1 MKPETNS
8 FMGRFATRHSLS
20 VMFIAAML
28 CLGGLL
34 AALHL
39 PSSVFPQTDF
49 PRIVILVNNGI
60 MPSDEMM
67 ATITRPIEEAMKEI
81 PGALSVRSATKRGSA
96 EINIFFDWHVDMQR
110 SELFVLGR
118 LSGIRADLPATAST
132 EVERLTFSVFPII
145 GISLTSSNRDIM
157 DLWETANYTLK
168 PRFLQIPGV
177 AKVEITG
184 GHTPE
189 FHVIVDPTKLQA
201 AHLGL
206 EDISSALT
214 KNNLIA
220 PAGMMEENYH
230 LYLTTVDGRVRS
242 EEDIGNV
249 VITVHG
255 NHPVLIKDVARIER
269 GPAPAYTVVTAQ
281 GRNAVLLNVQSQ
293 PDGSTLDIANALK
306 AQLQK
311 LRHELPPDMHL
322 GFFYDQSQFVRDS
335 VGSVW
340 DAIIFGLIL
349 SIIILFFFLKN
360 WGSVATAIVTIPISV
375 LITFVAMKLAG
386 MSFNMM
392 TLGGIAASIGLI
404 IDDAIVVVEAMFV
417 KIAAGRPKLEGIQEA
432 IGEILHPLIGST
444 LTPVVVFLPLAF
456 LTGVTGVFFRALA
469 LTMVVSLLTS
479 LVLALTLTPS
489 LAGWFI
495 RTREKREPDSA
506 PKDTDGGFILRR
518 VLRIYER
525 VLHAALRNSW
535 LSLLGCI
542 LIFVVGIFIY
552 RQLQTDFLPTFDER
566 GFVIDYWAPPGTS
579 LTETSRI
586 LNEAEDILRANPN
599 VEGYSRRLGTELG
612 MFITE
617 SYRGDF
623 AVKLKPRSKQTTGD
637 VIADMRHQ
645 FAEKFPRMRWEFP
658 GILTDVVGDLQ
669 LTPDPI
675 EIKLFSPDLNWLR
688 QTAPR
693 VEEQIQKIT
702 GVVDTFN
709 GLTETGPSYN
719 LRVRAAEAQRYGL
732 TAQDISDAANAALT
746 GQISSYMLQGDRV
759 VNIRVMAE
767 PYSVNTLDKLRQL
780 PLRTPNGATLSLD
793 QVCDVSVQPS
803 EVELVRDDLR
813 QVVTVT
819 ARLEGRDLGSAMK
832 EIQSTLNQ
840 DAWLPP
846 GTVEYGGLYQQ
857 QQESFRNLI
866 VVLAAAILLVFTVL
880 LIEFRSF
887 NEPLAIMF
895 GAILAMFGTVAAL
908 WITGISLNVV
918 SFLGAI
924 IGVGIVAK
932 NGILMLDFVQHMEAE
947 SANLA
952 EALVKSGHR
961 RLRPVLMTSLAATL
975 GMLPLAFGIGAGA
988 DMLRPLA
995 VAVIG
1000 SLCISVLLSLIATPV
1015 VYFILRSFRKTNSAT
1030 QSQMNPG

>member
-8 FMGRFATRHSLS
+8 FLGRFATRHSLS
-20 VMFIAAML
+20 VMFIAAVL

-49 PRIVILVNNGI
+49 PRIVIIVNNGI
-60 MPSDEMM
+60 MPADEMM
-67 ATITRPIEEAMKEI
+67 ATVTRPIEEMMKEI

-96 EINIFFDWHVDMQR
+96 EINIFFNWQVDMQR
-110 SELFVLGR
+110 SELYVLGR
-118 LSGIRADLPATAST
+118 LSEIRADLPATAST
-132 EVERLTFSVFPII
+132 EVERLTFSAFPVI
-145 GISLTSSNRDIM
+145 GISLTSSNRNLM

-177 AKVEITG
+177 AKVDLTG

-201 AHLGL
+201 AHLSLDDVG
-206 EDISSALT
+206 SALT

-220 PAGMMEENYH
+220 AAGMMEENYH

-242 EEDIGNV
+242 AEEIGRV
-249 VITVHG
+249 TVAIHN
-255 NHPVLIKDVARIER
+255 NHPVQIKDVARIER

-281 GRNAVLLNVQSQ
+281 GRNAVLLNVHSQ

-311 LRHELPPDMHL
+311 LRQELPPDMQL

-340 DAIIFGLIL
+340 DAIIFGLVL
-349 SIIILFFFLKN
+349 SIVILFFFLKN

-375 LITFVAMKLAG
+375 LMTFVAMKLAG

-417 KIAAGRPKLEGIQEA
+417 KIAAGRPKIVGIQEA

-456 LTGVTGVFFRALA
+456 LTGVAGVFFRALA

-479 LVLALTLTPS
+479 MVLALILTPS

-495 RTREKREPDSA
+495 RARKLQPGQE
-506 PKDTDGGFILRR
+506 PKDMDGGFILRR

-535 LSLLGCI
+535 LTLLGCA

-552 RQLQTDFLPTFDER
+552 GQLQTDFLPTFDER

-623 AVKLKPRSKQTTGD
+623 AVKLKPRSKETTD
-637 VIADMRHQ
+637 TVIAGLRH
-645 FAEKFPRMRWEFP
+645 KFTERFPMMRWEFP

-669 LTPDPI
+669 DNPNPI
-675 EIKLFSPDLNWLR
+675 EIKIFSPDLQWLK

-693 VEEQIQKIT
+693 VEEQIKKIP
-702 GVVDTFN
+702 GVVDTFD

-719 LRVRAAEAQRYGL
+719 LRVRTAEAERYGL
-732 TAQDISDAANAALT
+732 AAQDIADAANAALV
-746 GQISSYMLQGDRV
+746 GQVTSHVLQGDRV
-759 VNIRVMAE
+759 VDIRVLAE
-767 PYSVNTLDKLRQL
+767 PGSVNTLEKLRHL
-780 PLRTPNGATLSLD
+780 PIRTANGATLLLD
-793 QVCDVSVQPS
+793 QVCDASIEPS

-813 QVVTVT
+813 QVVKVT

-832 EIQSTLNQ
+832 EIQATLGKA
-840 DAWLPP
+840 AWLPP
-846 GTVEYGGLYQQ
+846 GTVEYGGIYQQ
-857 QQESFRNLI
+857 QQESFRNL
-866 VVLAAAILLVFTVL
+866 VAVMVAAILLVFTVL

-887 NEPLAIMF
+887 NEPLAIVF

-924 IGVGIVAK
+924 IGIGIVAK
-932 NGILMLDFVQHMEAE
+932 NGILMLDFVQHMEGE

-1015 VYFILRSFRKTNSAT
+1015 AYFILRSFRKKSPP
-1030 QSQMNPG
+1030 SPK

>member
-1 MKPETNS
+1 
-8 FMGRFATRHSLS
+8 LS
-20 VMFIAAML
+20 V
-28 CLGGLL
+28 
-34 AALHL
+34 
-39 PSSVFPQTDF
+39 V
-49 PRIVILVNNGI
+49 
-60 MPSDEMM
+60 
-67 ATITRPIEEAMKEI
+67 
-81 PGALSVRSATKRGSA
+81 
-96 EINIFFDWHVDMQR
+96 
-110 SELFVLGR
+110 
-118 LSGIRADLPATAST
+118 
-132 EVERLTFSVFPII
+132 
-145 GISLTSSNRDIM
+145 
-157 DLWETANYTLK
+157 
-168 PRFLQIPGV
+168 
-177 AKVEITG
+177 
-184 GHTPE
+184 
-189 FHVIVDPTKLQA
+189 
-201 AHLGL
+201 
-206 EDISSALT
+206 
-214 KNNLIA
+214 
-220 PAGMMEENYH
+220 
-230 LYLTTVDGRVRS
+230 
-242 EEDIGNV
+242 
-249 VITVHG
+249 
-255 NHPVLIKDVARIER
+255 
-269 GPAPAYTVVTAQ
+269 
-281 GRNAVLLNVQSQ
+281 
-293 PDGSTLDIANALK
+293 
-306 AQLQK
+306 
-311 LRHELPPDMHL
+311 
-322 GFFYDQSQFVRDS
+322 
-335 VGSVW
+335 
-340 DAIIFGLIL
+340 
-349 SIIILFFFLKN
+349 ILFFFLKN

-375 LITFVAMKLAG
+375 LMTFVAMKLSG

-417 KIAAGRPKLEGIQEA
+417 KIAAGRPKHEGIQEA

-469 LTMVVSLLTS
+469 LTMVVSLITS
-479 LVLALTLTPS
+479 LLLALTLTPS

-495 RTREKREPDSA
+495 RAREKSEPGHE
-506 PKDTDGGFILRR
+506 PRDTEGGFILRR

-535 LSLLGCI
+535 LSLLGCV
-542 LIFVVGIFIY
+542 LIFVVGIFVY
-552 RQLQTDFLPTFDER
+552 RQLQTDFLPSFDER

-586 LNEAEDILRANPN
+586 LNEAEDLLRANPN

-623 AVKLKPRSKQTTGD
+623 AVKLKPRSEQTTED
-637 VIADMRHQ
+637 VIADLRHQ
-645 FAEKFPRMRWEFP
+645 FAERFPMMRWEFP

-688 QTAPR
+688 TTAPR
-693 VEEQIQKIT
+693 VEEQIKKIS
-702 GVVDTFN
+702 GVVDTFD

-719 LRVRAAEAQRYGL
+719 LRVRNAEAQRYGL

-746 GQISSYMLQGDRV
+746 GQVSSYVLQGDRV

-767 PYSVNTLDKLRQL
+767 PYGVNSLDKLRQL
-780 PLRTPNGATLSLD
+780 PIRTPAGATLSLE
-793 QVCDVSVQPS
+793 QVCDVSIQPS

-813 QVVTVT
+813 QVVTIT

-832 EIQSTLNQ
+832 EIQSTLGN

-857 QQESFRNLI
+857 QQESFRNL
-866 VVLAAAILLVFTVL
+866 VAVLVTAILLVFTVL

-887 NEPLAIMF
+887 NEPIAIMF
-895 GAILAMFGTVAAL
+895 GAILAMFGTVGAL
-908 WITGISLNVV
+908 WITGITLNVV

-961 RLRPVLMTSLAATL
+961 RLRPVLMTSLAAAL

-1015 VYFILRSFRKTNSAT
+1015 AYFILRSFRKNPKASSAR
-1030 QSQMNPG
+1030 S

>member
-20 VMFIAAML
+20 VMFIAAVL

-49 PRIVILVNNGI
+49 PRVVILVNNGI
-60 MPSDEMM
+60 MPVDEMM
-67 ATITRPIEEAMKEI
+67 ATVTRPIEEAMKEI

-96 EINIFFDWHVDMQR
+96 EINIFFNWHVDMQR

-118 LSGIRADLPATAST
+118 LSEIRADLPATAST
-132 EVERLTFSVFPII
+132 EVERLTFSAFPVI

-206 EDISSALT
+206 ADVSGALT

-242 EEDIGNV
+242 AEDIGNV
-249 VITVHG
+249 VITVRN

-269 GPAPAYTVVTAQ
+269 GPEPAYTVVTAQ

-311 LRHELPPDMHL
+311 LRQELPPDMRL
-322 GFFYDQSQFVRDS
+322 GIFYDQSQFVRDS

-340 DAIIFGLIL
+340 DAIIFGLVL
-349 SIIILFFFLKN
+349 SVIILFFFLKN
-360 WGSVATAIVTIPISV
+360 WGSVATAILTIPISV
-375 LITFVAMKLAG
+375 LATFVVMKLAG

-417 KIAAGRPKLEGIQEA
+417 KIAAGRPKFEGIQEA

-469 LTMVVSLLTS
+469 LTMVVSLMTS

-495 RTREKREPDSA
+495 RAREKLEPGQE
-506 PKDTDGGFILRR
+506 PKNTDGGFILRR

-535 LSLLGCI
+535 LSLLGCL
-542 LIFVVGIFIY
+542 LIFVIGIFVY

-586 LNEAEDILRANPN
+586 LNEAEDILRANPD

-623 AVKLKPRSKQTTGD
+623 AVKLKPRSKQTTEE
-637 VIADMRHQ
+637 VIADLRHQ
-645 FAEKFPRMRWEFP
+645 FAEKFPMVRWEFP

-675 EIKLFSPDLNWLR
+675 EIKLFSPDLQWLR

-702 GVVDTFN
+702 GVVDTFD

-719 LRVRAAEAQRYGL
+719 LRVRSAEAQHYGL
-732 TAQDISDAANAALT
+732 TAQDISDAANAALS
-746 GQISSYMLQGDRV
+746 GQVSSYVLQGDRV

-767 PYSVNTLDKLRQL
+767 PYSVNSLDKLRYNCPFAL
-780 PLRTPNGATLSLD
+780 P
-793 QVCDVSVQPS
+793 
-803 EVELVRDDLR
+803 
-813 QVVTVT
+813 T
-819 ARLEGRDLGSAMK
+819 AR
-832 EIQSTLNQ
+832 
-840 DAWLPP
+840 P
-846 GTVEYGGLYQQ
+846 
-857 QQESFRNLI
+857 
-866 VVLAAAILLVFTVL
+866 
-880 LIEFRSF
+880 
-887 NEPLAIMF
+887 
-895 GAILAMFGTVAAL
+895 
-908 WITGISLNVV
+908 
-918 SFLGAI
+918 
-924 IGVGIVAK
+924 
-932 NGILMLDFVQHMEAE
+932 
-947 SANLA
+947 
-952 EALVKSGHR
+952 
-961 RLRPVLMTSLAATL
+961 
-975 GMLPLAFGIGAGA
+975 
-988 DMLRPLA
+988 
-995 VAVIG
+995 
-1000 SLCISVLLSLIATPV
+1000 
-1015 VYFILRSFRKTNSAT
+1015 
-1030 QSQMNPG
+1030 

>member
-1 MKPETNS
+1 MKPAATS
-8 FMGRFATRHSLS
+8 YFGRFATRHAMSIL
-20 VMFIAAML
+20 FIAVVL
-28 CLGGLL
+28 CLGGIFS
-34 AALHL
+34 ALHL
-39 PSSVFPQTDF
+39 PSSVFPRTDF

-60 MPSDEMM
+60 MPTDEMM

-81 PGALSVRSATKRGSA
+81 PGAVSVRSATKRGSA
-96 EINIFFDWHVDMQR
+96 EINIFFNWHVDMQR
-110 SELFVLGR
+110 SELYVLGR
-118 LSGIRADLPATAST
+118 LAEIRPDLPASAST
-132 EVERLTFSVFPII
+132 EVERLTFSAFPII
-145 GISLTSSNRDIM
+145 GISLTSSNRNLM

-177 AKVEITG
+177 ARVELTG
-184 GHTPE
+184 GHVPE
-189 FHVIVDPTKLQA
+189 FHVLVDPVKLQA
-201 AHLGL
+201 AHLDL
-206 EDISSALT
+206 AAVSSALT

-220 PAGMMEENYH
+220 AAGMMEENYH

-242 EEDIGNV
+242 AEEIGNV
-249 VITVHG
+249 VITVHD
-255 NHPVLIKDVARIER
+255 NHPILVRDVARIER
-269 GPAPAYTVVTAQ
+269 GPEPAFTVVTAQ
-281 GRNAVLLNVQSQ
+281 GRDAVLLNVHSQ

-306 AQLQK
+306 AQLAK
-311 LRHELPPDMHL
+311 LRRELPPDL
-322 GFFYDQSQFVRDS
+322 RLAFFYDQSQFVRDS
-335 VGSVW
+335 ISSVW

-360 WGSVATAIVTIPISV
+360 WGSVITAIVTIPISV
-375 LITFVAMKLAG
+375 LITFVAMKLSG

-417 KIAAGRPKLEGIQEA
+417 KIAAGRSRLEGIPEA

-479 LVLALTLTPS
+479 LFLALTLTPS

-495 RTREKREPDSA
+495 RTREKLEHGHA
-506 PKDTDGGFILRR
+506 PKDPDGGFILRR
-518 VLRIYER
+518 VLRLYER
-525 VLHAALRNSW
+525 SLCVALRHCW
-535 LSLLGCI
+535 LTLLGCV
-542 LIFVVGIFIY
+542 LVFVVGIFVY
-552 RQLQTDFLPTFDER
+552 RNLQTDFLPSFDER

-586 LNEAEDILRANPN
+586 LTESEEILRHNPD

-617 SYRGDF
+617 AYRGDF
-623 AVKLKPRSKQTTGD
+623 AVKLKPRSEHTTEE
-637 VIADMRHQ
+637 VIAELRHQ
-645 FAEKFPRMRWEFP
+645 FAERFPMVRWEFP

-675 EIKLFSPDLNWLR
+675 EIKLFSPDSEWLKKI
-688 QTAPR
+688 APR
-693 VEEQIQKIT
+693 VEEQIKKIP

-709 GLTETGPSYN
+709 GLTETGPSIN
-719 LRVRAAEAQRYGL
+719 LRVRNVEAQRFGL
-732 TAQDISDAANAALT
+732 TAQDIAEAANTALQ
-746 GQISSYMLQGDRV
+746 GQVSSYVLQGDRV

-767 PYSVNTLDKLRQL
+767 TNSVNRVDALRAL
-780 PLRTPNGATLSLD
+780 PLRTPEGLTVRLD
-793 QVCDVSVQPS
+793 QVCDISIQPS
-803 EVELVRDDLR
+803 EVELVRDNLR

-819 ARLEGRDLGSAMK
+819 ARLEGRDLGSAMR
-832 EIQSTLNQ
+832 EIQATLAG

-846 GTVEYGGLYQQ
+846 GTVDYGGFFQQ
-857 QQESFRNLI
+857 QQESFKNL
-866 VVLAAAILLVFTVL
+866 VAVLVTAILLVFTVL

-887 NEPLAIMF
+887 NEPIAILF

-908 WITGISLNVV
+908 WILGVTLNVV

-947 SANLA
+947 SADLA
-952 EALVKSGHR
+952 EALVRSGHR

-995 VAVIG
+995 IAVIG
-1000 SLCISVLLSLIATPV
+1000 ALCISVLLSLIATPV
-1015 VYFILRSFRKTNSAT
+1015 AYFILRSFQRTAKN
-1030 QSQMNPG
+1030 